1 MIYNILIHKTLNII
15 MGKYNWNYPT
25 TMWVGEN
32 RINDIAVACKSLG
45 IAKPLLVTDK
55 GLAESDIV
63 KNTLSILDK
72 NKLSTKLYSNV
83 VGNPTGTNVNEG
95 VDSFKKNNCDGVIAF
110 GGGSGLDVGK
120 AVAFMSGQSL
130 PIWDFE
136 DVGDNWTKANSDKI
150 APIIAVPTTA
160 GTGSE
165 TGRASVILNEETGVK
180 NIIFHPKFLPSI
192 VILDPVLTVGLPP
205 KITAATGMD
214 ALAHNLE
221 AYCASGYHPMA
232 DGIALEG
239 MRLINKW
246 LLEAVNNGSN
256 IEARMNMITAASMGS
271 TAFQKGLGA
280 IHSLS
285 HPVNA
290 LNNIHHGLSNAI
302 FMPYVLTFNKDV
314 IEEKIIKICDY
325 LELKDRSFD
334 GFINWVL
341 ELRKKLD
348 MPHKLSEVIDEKELQ
363 LDRLSKMA
371 LKDPSTGGNPKK
383 LTEADMKIM
392 YQYSMS
398 GKLF

>member
-1 MIYNILIHKTLNII
+1 MKS
-15 MGKYNWNYPT
+15 NWNFPT
-25 TMWVGEN
+25 TMWVGKD
-32 RINDIAVACKSLG
+32 RVKDLSVACKTLN
-45 IAKPLLVTDK
+45 INKPLLVTDK
-55 GLAESDIV
+55 GLANSEIV
-63 KNTLSILDK
+63 IDALNDLKEKGMSVQ
-72 NKLSTKLYSNV
+72 LYSNV
-83 VGNPTGTNVNEG
+83 VGNPTGSNVIEG
-95 VDSFKKNNCDGVIAF
+95 SNYYNKNSCDGVIAF

-120 AVAFMSGQSL
+120 AIAFMSAQTL

-136 DVGDNWTKANSDKI
+136 DVGDNWTKANSEKI
-150 APIIAVPTTA
+150 PPIIAVPTTA

-192 VILDPVLTVGLPP
+192 VILDPALTISLPA

-221 AYCASGYHPMA
+221 AYCAPGYHPMA
-232 DGIALEG
+232 DGIAFEG
-239 MRLINKW
+239 MRLINDW
-246 LLEAVNNGSN
+246 LLEAVNNGTN
-256 IEARMNMITAASMGS
+256 IEARQNMLTAASMGS

-290 LNNIHHGLSNAI
+290 LNNVHHGLSNAI

-314 IEEKIIKICDY
+314 IEQKIIKVCDY
-325 LELKDRSFD
+325 LDLNDCTFD

-341 ELRKKLD
+341 DLRKKLD
-348 MPHKLSEVIDEKELQ
+348 MPHKLSEVINEKDFD

-371 LKDPSTGGNPKK
+371 LADPSTGGNPKK
-383 LTEADMKIM
+383 LNEGDMKLM
-392 YQYSMS
+392 YQHSMS
-398 GKLF
+398 GELFK

>member
-1 MIYNILIHKTLNII
+1 MKT
-15 MGKYNWNYPT
+15 NWNYPT

-32 RINDIAVACKSLG
+32 RINDIAEACKNLG
-45 IAKPLLVTDK
+45 ITKPLFVTDN
-55 GLAESDIV
+55 GLAETDIV
-63 KNTLSILDK
+63 KNTLRILKD
-72 NKLSTKLYSNV
+72 NQISVELYFNV
-83 VGNPTGTNVNEG
+83 VGNPTGTNVTEGANYYNEN
-95 VDSFKKNNCDGVIAF
+95 SCDGVIAF

-120 AVAFMSGQSL
+120 AIAFMSGQTL
-130 PIWDFE
+130 PLWDFE
-136 DVGDNWTKANSDKI
+136 DVGDNWTKANSNKI

-221 AYCASGYHPMA
+221 AYCAPGYHPMA

-239 MRLINKW
+239 MRIINEW

-256 IEARMNMITAASMGS
+256 IEARLNMLTAASMGS

-302 FMPYVLTFNKDV
+302 FMPYVLTFNRDV
-314 IEEKIIKICDY
+314 IEKKIIKICDY
-325 LELKDRSFD
+325 LELKERSFD
-334 GFINWVL
+334 GFVNWVL
-341 ELRKKLD
+341 DLRKKLD
-348 MPHKLSEVIDEKELQ
+348 MPHKLSEVMDEKDFD

-371 LKDPSTGGNPKK
+371 LADPSTGGNPKK
-383 LTEADMKIM
+383 LSEKDMKLM
-392 YQYSMS
+392 YQHSMS
-398 GKLF
+398 GELFR

>member
-1 MIYNILIHKTLNII
+1 MQ
-15 MGKYNWNYPT
+15 KYNWNYPT

-32 RINDIAVACKSLG
+32 RINDIAIACESLG
-45 IAKPLLVTDK
+45 ITKPLLVTDK
-55 GLAESDIV
+55 GLAKTDIV
-63 KNTLSILDK
+63 KNTLSILKDK
-72 NKLSTKLYSNV
+72 NLTTQLYSNV
-83 VGNPTGTNVNEG
+83 IGNPTGKNVKEG
-95 VDSFKKNNCDGVIAF
+95 VESFKKNNCNGVIAF

-120 AVAFMSGQSL
+120 AVAFMSGQTL

-136 DVGDNWTKANSDKI
+136 DVGDNWTKANADKI

-192 VILDPVLTVGLPP
+192 VILDPVLTIGLPP
-205 KITAATGMD
+205 KLTAATGMD

-221 AYCASGYHPMA
+221 AYCAPGYHPMA

-246 LLEAVNNGSN
+246 LIEAVNNGSN
-256 IEARMNMITAASMGS
+256 LEARMNMITAASMGS

-290 LNNIHHGLSNAI
+290 QFNIHHGLSNAI
-302 FMPYVLTFNKDV
+302 FMPYVLTFNKKF
-314 IEEKIIKICDY
+314 IEKKIISICDY
-325 LELKDRSFD
+325 LDLEKNFEAFLNWILDLRKELK
-334 GFINWVL
+334 I
-341 ELRKKLD
+341 
-348 MPHKLSEVIDEKELQ
+348 PHKLSEVVDENKINLKQ
-363 LDRLSKMA
+363 LSEMA
-371 LKDPSTGGNPKK
+371 LEDPSTATNPKK
-383 LTEADMKIM
+383 MTIDDMKIL
-392 YQYSMS
+392 YQHSIS
-398 GKLF
+398 GELF